1 MNMFQ
6 ALPALARTGKG
17 EVRRG
22 REDPRTAVWCTN
34 AKIGT
39 VHPATFHT
47 IAPTPILAPRGARAS
62 RAPTSFKR
70 LRPLILTASSCFE

>member
-22 REDPRTAVWCTN
+22 REDPRTAVRCTS

-47 IAPTPILAPRGARAS
+47 IAPTPILAPQGRQGQQS
-62 RAPTSFKR
+62 PDLFQK
-70 LRPLILTASSCFE
+70 TAAFNSYRVFLF